1 MSGAVVVLGNFDGV
15 HLGHQAVISRAVEAG
30 RESGRRVIAASFD
43 PHPKSVIR
51 PGAEPWLLSSPE
63 LRRELLLSCGADEVR
78 FIRFDSELSRKSP
91 EDFVRDVLV
100 AELGA
105 AEVVVGENFRFGHKA
120 SGGLEDLARTM
131 AETGGKA
138 HSVEIQSLN
147 GADELISS
155 SRIRSL
161 LSEGGAEAAA
171 RLLGRPYAVRGEV
184 VEGDRRG
191 ATIGFPTANLA
202 PDSRVLIPAR
212 GVYAGHADV
221 LRGSNEHP
229 GGRQRYA
236 ACTNVGV
243 APTFDRRENRIEA
256 YLLDFDGDLYGET
269 VEVSFSQRLRPE
281 KKFSG
286 VEELKAQI
294 SADVQRARHIEA

>member
-15 HLGHQAVISRAVEAG
+15 HLGHRAVIKRAVEAG
-30 RESGRRVIAASFD
+30 RESGSKVIAASFD

-51 PGAEPWLLSSPE
+51 PGTEPWLLSSPDV
-63 LRRELLLSCGADEVR
+63 RRELLLGCGVDEVR
-78 FIRFDSELSRKSP
+78 FIRFDSELARKSP

-100 AELGA
+100 ADLDA
-105 AEVVVGENFRFGHKA
+105 AEVVVGENFRFGYKA
-120 SGGLEDLARTM
+120 AGGFEDLQRAM
-131 AETGGKA
+131 IEAGGKA
-138 HSVEIQSLN
+138 YSVEIQSLN

-155 SRIRSL
+155 SRIRAL
-161 LSEGGAEAAA
+161 VSEGDAEGAA

-202 PDSRVLIPAR
+202 PDPRVMIPAR
-212 GVYAGHADV
+212 GVYAGHAEV
-221 LRGSNEHP
+221 LRGGSE
-229 GGRQRYA
+229 RYA

-243 APTFDRRENRIEA
+243 APTFDRQENRIEA

-269 VEVSFSQRLRPE
+269 VEISFSQRLRPE

-294 SADVQRARHIEA
+294 SADVDRTRRMEA

>member
-15 HLGHQAVISRAVEAG
+15 HLGHRAVIRRAVEAG

-63 LRRELLLSCGADEVR
+63 MRRELLLNCGVDEVR
-78 FIRFDSELSRKSP
+78 FISFDAELSRKSP

-100 AELGA
+100 GELEA
-105 AEVVVGENFRFGHKA
+105 AEVIVGENFRFGHKA
-120 SGGLEDLARTM
+120 AGSFEDLARTM
-131 AETGGKA
+131 AEIGGEA
-138 HSVEIQSLN
+138 HAVEIQALN
-147 GADELISS
+147 GANEMISS
-155 SRIRSL
+155 SRIRSM
-161 LSEGGAEAAA
+161 LSEGEAEGAA

-202 PDSRVLIPAR
+202 PDPRVLIPAR

-221 LRGSNEHP
+221 LRDGK
-229 GGRQRYA
+229 RQRYA

-243 APTFDRRENRIEA
+243 APTFDRQENRIEA
-256 YLLDFDGDLYGET
+256 YLLDFEGDLYGET
-269 VEVSFSQRLRPE
+269 VEVAFTHRLRAE

-294 SADVQRARHIEA
+294 SADVQRARLTEA

>member
-15 HLGHQAVISRAVEAG
+15 HLGHRAVIQRAVEAG
-30 RESGRRVIAASFD
+30 RESGRKVIAASFD

-51 PGAEPWLLSSPE
+51 PGTEPWLLSSPE
-63 LRRELLLSCGADEVR
+63 VRRDLLLGCGVDEVR
-78 FIRFDSELSRKSP
+78 FIRFDSELARKSP

-100 AELGA
+100 AELDA
-105 AEVVVGENFRFGHKA
+105 AEVVVGENFRFGYKA
-120 SGGLEDLARTM
+120 AGGFEDLQRAM
-131 AETGGKA
+131 IEAGGKA
-138 HSVEIQSLN
+138 HSVRIQSLN

-161 LSEGGAEAAA
+161 LSEGDAEGAA
-171 RLLGRPYAVRGEV
+171 RLLGRSYAVRGEV

-202 PDSRVLIPAR
+202 PDPRVLIPAR
-212 GVYAGHADV
+212 GVYAGHAEV
-221 LRGSNEHP
+221 LRDGK
-229 GGRQRYA
+229 RQRYA

-243 APTFDRRENRIEA
+243 APTFERQENRIEA

-294 SADVQRARHIEA
+294 SADVDRTRRMEA

>member
-15 HLGHQAVISRAVEAG
+15 HLGHRAVIRRAVEAG
-30 RESGRRVIAASFD
+30 SESGRRVIAASFD

-63 LRRELLLSCGADEVR
+63 MRRELLLNCGVDEVR
-78 FIRFDSELSRKSP
+78 FISFDAELSRKSP

-100 AELGA
+100 GELEA
-105 AEVVVGENFRFGHKA
+105 AEVIVGENFRFGHKA
-120 SGGLEDLARTM
+120 AGSFEDLARTM
-131 AETGGKA
+131 AEIGGEA
-138 HSVEIQSLN
+138 HAVEIQALN
-147 GADELISS
+147 GANEMISS
-155 SRIRSL
+155 SRIRSM
-161 LSEGGAEAAA
+161 LSEGEAEGAA

-202 PDSRVLIPAR
+202 PDPRVLIPAR

-221 LRGSNEHP
+221 LRDGK
-229 GGRQRYA
+229 RQRYA

-243 APTFDRRENRIEA
+243 APTFDRQENRIEA
-256 YLLDFDGDLYGET
+256 YLLDFEGDLYGET
-269 VEVSFSQRLRPE
+269 VEVAFTHRLRAE

-294 SADVQRARHIEA
+294 SADVQRARLTEA

>member
-15 HLGHQAVISRAVEAG
+15 HLGHRAVIQRAVEAG
-30 RESGRRVIAASFD
+30 RESGRKVIAASFD

-51 PGAEPWLLSSPE
+51 PGTEPWLLSSPDV
-63 LRRELLLSCGADEVR
+63 RRDLLLGCGVDEVR
-78 FIRFDSELSRKSP
+78 FIRFDSELARKSP

-100 AELGA
+100 AELDA
-105 AEVVVGENFRFGHKA
+105 AEVVVGENFRFGYKA
-120 SGGLEDLARTM
+120 AGGFEDLQRAM
-131 AETGGKA
+131 IEAGGKA

-161 LSEGGAEAAA
+161 LSEGDAEGAA
-171 RLLGRPYAVRGEV
+171 RLLSRSYAVRGEV

-202 PDSRVLIPAR
+202 PDPRVLIPAR
-212 GVYAGHADV
+212 GVYAGHAEV
-221 LRGSNEHP
+221 LRDGE
-229 GGRQRYA
+229 RQRYA

-243 APTFDRRENRIEA
+243 APTFERQENRIEA

-294 SADVQRARHIEA
+294 SADVDRTRRMEA

>member
-15 HLGHQAVISRAVEAG
+15 HLGHRAVIRRAVEAG

-63 LRRELLLSCGADEVR
+63 MRRELLLNCGVDEVR
-78 FIRFDSELSRKSP
+78 FISFDAELSRKSP

-100 AELGA
+100 GELEA
-105 AEVVVGENFRFGHKA
+105 AEVIVGENFRFGHKA
-120 SGGLEDLARTM
+120 AGSFEDLARTM
-131 AETGGKA
+131 AEIGGEA
-138 HSVEIQSLN
+138 HAVEIQALN
-147 GADELISS
+147 GANEMISS
-155 SRIRSL
+155 SRIRSM
-161 LSEGGAEAAA
+161 LSEGEAEGAA

-202 PDSRVLIPAR
+202 PDPRVLIPAR

-221 LRGSNEHP
+221 LRDGK
-229 GGRQRYA
+229 RQRYA

-243 APTFDRRENRIEA
+243 APTFDRQENRIEA
-256 YLLDFDGDLYGET
+256 YLLDFEGDLYGET
-269 VEVSFSQRLRPE
+269 VEVAFTHRLRAE

-294 SADVQRARHIEA
+294 SADVQRVRLTEA

>member
-15 HLGHQAVISRAVEAG
+15 HLGHRAVIQRAVEAG
-30 RESGRRVIAASFD
+30 RESGRKVIAASFD

-51 PGAEPWLLSSPE
+51 PGTEPWLLSSPE
-63 LRRELLLSCGADEVR
+63 VRRDLLLGCGVDEVR
-78 FIRFDSELSRKSP
+78 FIRFDSELARKSP

-100 AELGA
+100 AELDA
-105 AEVVVGENFRFGHKA
+105 AEVVVGENFRFGYKA
-120 SGGLEDLARTM
+120 AGGFEDLQRAM
-131 AETGGKA
+131 IEAGGKA

-161 LSEGGAEAAA
+161 LAEGDAEGAA
-171 RLLGRPYAVRGEV
+171 RLLGRSYAVRGEV

-202 PDSRVLIPAR
+202 PDPRVLIPAR
-212 GVYAGHADV
+212 GVYAGHAEV
-221 LRGSNEHP
+221 LRDGE
-229 GGRQRYA
+229 RQRYA

-243 APTFDRRENRIEA
+243 APTFERQENRIEA

-269 VEVSFSQRLRPE
+269 VEVSSRQRLRPE

-294 SADVQRARHIEA
+294 SADVDRTRRMEA